1 MAMSETRQN
10 LSAASDTMEDVTI
23 SDLLADG
30 ERCYRAAASRD
41 ARFDGVFYVG
51 VSTTRI
57 YCRPSCPAV
66 TPKRRNVSF
75 FPSAAAAQGA
85 GFRACRRCRP
95 DASPGS
101 PLWDV
106 KADVTGRAMRLIADG
121 VVDRDGVAGLA
132 ARTGYTSRHLG
143 RLLTEQLG
151 AGPLTLARV
160 QRAHTARILIETT
173 SLHFADVAFAAG
185 FTSIRQFN
193 DTMRETYDTTPT
205 QLRATGRARRHSAG
219 SGRHSAGS
227 GSAGS
232 ERTAISVFLAARQ
245 PFDGARVLRF
255 LLPRAV
261 AGIEE
266 VDARSYRRS
275 LQLPHGSAYVILA
288 PRSGGVDAT
297 FELADLRDL
306 STAVERCRRLFD
318 LDADPVAVDGVLAR
332 TPTFQPLVAVRP
344 GLRVPAHVDGFE
356 LAVRAVVGQQVSVA
370 GARTILARLV
380 AEHGSSFD
388 GIGLRDGVTRLFP
401 TPEAIA
407 AIDPADLPMPRS
419 RGRALVSV
427 AEAVLDGSVV
437 LDRGADRAGVRASL
451 LALPGIGPW
460 TADYVAMRALGDPD
474 VWLGTDI
481 GVVHALRGLG
491 RHSAPGSGVDAAE
504 LKSIRPWRSYAVLHL
519 WSRLSEPPA
528 PNQLRKAKAS

>member
-1 MAMSETRQN
+1 MSETRQN
-10 LSAASDTMEDVTI
+10 LLAASDTIGDVTI

-51 VSTTRI
+51 VSTTGI

-95 DASPGS
+95 EASPGS

-160 QRAHTARILIETT
+160 HRAHTARILIETT

-205 QLRATGRARRHSAG
+205 QLRATSRAHRH
-219 SGRHSAGS
+219 
-227 GSAGS
+227 SAGS

-245 PFDGARVLRF
+245 PFDGARLLRF
-255 LLPRAV
+255 LQRRAV
-261 AGIEE
+261 PGIEE

-288 PRSGGVDAT
+288 PRPDGVDAT

-380 AEHGSSFD
+380 AEHGNSLD
-388 GIGLRDGVTRLFP
+388 GIGSRDDVTRLFP

-427 AEAVLDGSVV
+427 AEAVVDGSVL
-437 LDRGADRAGVRASL
+437 LDRGADRAEVRASL

-481 GVVHALRGLG
+481 GIVRALRSLGL
-491 RHSAPGSGVDAAE
+491 HSAPGDGVDAAE
-504 LKSIRPWRSYAVLHL
+504 LESIRPWRSYAVLHL

-528 PNQLRKAKAS
+528 PDQLKKANAS

>member
-1 MAMSETRQN
+1 M
-10 LSAASDTMEDVTI
+10 TI

-30 ERCYRAAASRD
+30 DRCYRAAASRD

-51 VSTTRI
+51 VHTTGI

-151 AGPLTLARV
+151 AAPLALARV

-173 SLHFADVAFAAG
+173 SLNFADIAFAAG

-193 DTMRETYDTTPT
+193 DTMRETYDATPT
-205 QLRATGRARRHSAG
+205 QLRATSRARRRSAG
-219 SGRHSAGS
+219 SGGPEGSAGS
-227 GSAGS
+227 G
-232 ERTAISVFLAARQ
+232 RTAISVFLAARQ
-245 PFDGARVLRF
+245 PFDGARLLRF
-255 LLPRAV
+255 LRPRAV
-261 AGIEE
+261 PGIEQ
-266 VDARSYRRS
+266 VDNRTYRRS
-275 LQLPHGSAYVILA
+275 LLLPHGSAYVMLT
-288 PRSGGVDAT
+288 PRLDGVEAT

-318 LDADPVAVDGVLAR
+318 LDADPVAVDDVLAR
-332 TPTFQPLVAVRP
+332 TPTFQPLVAARP

-380 AEHGSSFD
+380 SEHGSSLD

-407 AIDPADLPMPRS
+407 AIDPVDLPMPRS
-419 RGRALVSV
+419 RGRALASL
-427 AEAVLDGSVV
+427 AQAVVDGSVV
-437 LDRGADRAGVRASL
+437 LDRGADRAEVRASL

-474 VWLGTDI
+474 VWLGTDLGI
-481 GVVHALRGLG
+481 VHALRSLG
-491 RHSAPGSGVDAAE
+491 RHSAPGDGIDAAE
-504 LKSIRPWRSYAVLHL
+504 LESIRPWRSYAVLHL
-519 WSRLSEPPA
+519 WSQLSEPLA
-528 PNQLRKAKAS
+528 PDQLRKARAS

>member
-1 MAMSETRQN
+1 MSETRQN
-10 LSAASDTMEDVTI
+10 LSAASDTMGDVTI

-51 VSTTRI
+51 VSTTGI

-205 QLRATGRARRHSAG
+205 QLRATSRAR
-219 SGRHSAGS
+219 RHSAGS

-232 ERTAISVFLAARQ
+232 GSAGSGEDRDLGVPRGAPAVRWRPGAPLLAA
-245 PFDGARVLRF
+245 PG
-255 LLPRAV
+255 RA
-261 AGIEE
+261 GH
-266 VDARSYRRS
+266 RGGRRS
-275 LQLPHGSAYVILA
+275 KLPALPA
-288 PRSGGVDAT
+288 AAT
-297 FELADLRDL
+297 WVRIRHTRAATGRG
-306 STAVERCRRLFD
+306 RRY
-318 LDADPVAVDGVLAR
+318 
-332 TPTFQPLVAVRP
+332 
-344 GLRVPAHVDGFE
+344 
-356 LAVRAVVGQQVSVA
+356 VRA
-370 GARTILARLV
+370 R
-380 AEHGSSFD
+380 
-388 GIGLRDGVTRLFP
+388 
-401 TPEAIA
+401 
-407 AIDPADLPMPRS
+407 RS
-419 RGRALVSV
+419 A
-427 AEAVLDGSVV
+427 
-437 LDRGADRAGVRASL
+437 
-451 LALPGIGPW
+451 
-460 TADYVAMRALGDPD
+460 
-474 VWLGTDI
+474 
-481 GVVHALRGLG
+481 
-491 RHSAPGSGVDAAE
+491 
-504 LKSIRPWRSYAVLHL
+504 
-519 WSRLSEPPA
+519 
-528 PNQLRKAKAS
+528 

>member
-1 MAMSETRQN
+1 M
-10 LSAASDTMEDVTI
+10 TI

-30 ERCYRAAASRD
+30 DRCYRAAASRD

-51 VSTTRI
+51 VHTTSI

-106 KADVTGRAMRLIADG
+106 RADVAGRAMRLIADG

-151 AGPLTLARV
+151 AGPLALARV

-173 SLHFADVAFAAG
+173 SLNFADVAFAAG
-185 FTSIRQFN
+185 FSSIRQFN
-193 DTMRETYDTTPT
+193 DTMRETYDATPT
-205 QLRATGRARRHSAG
+205 QLRATGRARLRSAR
-219 SGRHSAGS
+219 SGG
-227 GSAGS
+227 
-232 ERTAISVFLAARQ
+232 TTISVFLAARQ
-245 PFDGARVLRF
+245 PFDGARLLRF
-255 LLPRAV
+255 LRPRAV
-261 AGIEE
+261 PGIEE
-266 VDARSYRRS
+266 VDDRTYRRS
-275 LQLPHGSAYVILA
+275 LHLPHGPAYVILT
-288 PRSGGVDAT
+288 PRLDGVEAT

-332 TPTFQPLVAVRP
+332 TPTFQPLVAARP

-370 GARTILARLV
+370 GARTILGRLV
-380 AEHGSSFD
+380 AEHGSSLD
-388 GIGLRDGVTRLFP
+388 GIGLRDGVGRLFP

-407 AIDPADLPMPRS
+407 AIEPVDLPMPRS
-419 RGRALVSV
+419 RGRALASL
-427 AEAVLDGSVV
+427 AEAVVDGSVV
-437 LDRGADRAGVRASL
+437 LDRGADRAEVRASL

-474 VWLGTDI
+474 VWLGTDL
-481 GVVHALRGLG
+481 GVAHALRTLG
-491 RHSAPGSGVDAAE
+491 RHLAPGDGVDPAE
-504 LKSIRPWRSYAVLHL
+504 LESVRPWRSYAVIHL
-519 WSRLSEPPA
+519 WSQLSEPLA
-528 PNQLRKAKAS
+528 PNQLRRAKAS

>member
-1 MAMSETRQN
+1 MSETRQN
-10 LSAASDTMEDVTI
+10 LSAASDTMGDVTI

-51 VSTTRI
+51 VSTTGI

-205 QLRATGRARRHSAG
+205 QLRATSRARRHSAG
-219 SGRHSAGS
+219 SGSAGS

-255 LLPRAV
+255 LRPRAV
-261 AGIEE
+261 PGIEE

-275 LQLPHGSAYVILA
+275 LQLPHGSAYVMLA
-288 PRSGGVDAT
+288 PRPGGVDAT

-380 AEHGSSFD
+380 AMHGRPLD

-407 AIDPADLPMPRS
+407 AIDPVDLPMPRS
-419 RGRALVSV
+419 RGRALVSL
-427 AEAVLDGSVV
+427 AQAVVDGSVV
-437 LDRGADRAGVRASL
+437 LDRGADRAEVRASL

-474 VWLGTDI
+474 VWLGTDLGI
-481 GVVHALRGLG
+481 VHALRSLG
-491 RHSAPGSGVDAAE
+491 RHSAPGDGIDAAE
-504 LKSIRPWRSYAVLHL
+504 LESIRPWRSYAVLHL
-519 WSRLSEPPA
+519 WSQLSEPLA
-528 PNQLRKAKAS
+528 PDQLRKAKAS